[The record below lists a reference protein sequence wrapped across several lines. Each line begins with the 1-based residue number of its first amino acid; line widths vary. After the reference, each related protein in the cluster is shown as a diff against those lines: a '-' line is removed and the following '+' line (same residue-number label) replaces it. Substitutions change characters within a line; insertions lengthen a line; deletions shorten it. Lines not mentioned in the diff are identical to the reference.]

1 MFDCTSLPLLPIIER
16 THITSP
22 ISDFPQRDRL
32 PQTEKPVQE
41 WLTCCGSY
49 GPCAQPYPMVV
60 FPENVD
66 HVTWSRIRIIEAAKK
81 WIGLPYGHHHFPAM
95 GGLDCSNF
103 TAFVYNYAL
112 GIRFTSRVERQAN
125 EAGRKLSR
133 LEPLEPGDLIFLYS
147 ADLSRISHA
156 LLYVSPTEIIDAT
169 GPGIQIRTFEK
180 WYKTNYAW
188 ARRLIE

>member
-1 MFDCTSLPLLPIIER
+1 
-16 THITSP
+16 
-22 ISDFPQRDRL
+22 
-32 PQTEKPVQE
+32 
-41 WLTCCGSY
+41 
-49 GPCAQPYPMVV
+49 MVV